1 MMALLQTVGPVLGMI
16 GIVIGAYATYRTTI
30 AAKTIESEATPYDKL
45 SDRVGLLESQ
55 VESLQ
60 SQSWMDRKYIRRL
73 MDEWPYHKPLPTPMP
88 GWIAETFR
96 GPIEKLRSVTNHPTD
111 DETP

>member
-1 MMALLQTVGPVLGMI
+1 MLTEIMQTVGPLLGLI
-16 GIVIGAYATYRTTI
+16 GIMFGAYATYRTTI

-55 VESLQ
+55 VENLQ

-88 GWIAETFR
+88 EWIASTFR
-96 GPIEKLRSVTNHPTD
+96 GPIEKLTKLTNP
-111 DETP
+111 DE